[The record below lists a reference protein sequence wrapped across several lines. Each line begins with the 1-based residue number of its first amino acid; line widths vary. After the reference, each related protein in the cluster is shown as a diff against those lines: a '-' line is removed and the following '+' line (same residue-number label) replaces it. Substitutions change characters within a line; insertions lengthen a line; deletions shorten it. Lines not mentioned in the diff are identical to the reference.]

1 MDKQCMVDFLTELG
15 AFDKELLADVV
26 LEGQKQSLN
35 GRIKMQPIYA
45 TLAIQKGLTPREV
58 EYRVTNTVQT
68 MRYRGNREKIAETF
82 GCRDQRIY
90 VTPLKFVRVMIKKF
104 A

>member
-1 MDKQCMVDFLTELG
+1 MDRQCIVDFLTELG

-45 TLAIQKGLTPREV
+45 TLAVQRNLTPKEV
-58 EYRVTNTVQT
+58 ERRVNGTVQT
-68 MRYRGNREKIAETF
+68 MRYRGNRKKIAETF
-82 GCRDQRIY
+82 GSRDQHIF
-90 VTPLKFVRVMIKKF
+90 VTPLKFVRVMLKKF